1 MTEPAHEG
9 VAEST
14 EGHKFSWYGDG
25 ETKIAANSEFALT
38 YGVKTEVSLGMSTE
52 FSLAAKT
59 EISIGAKLEANVG
72 YAFEFK
78 KDGALE
84 FAKDGGVHYLDSYAA
99 NVGASAGQRAAIKIL
114 STAAWVLIG
123 LQSALMI
130 SYSIAAVAQKVKD
143 PKDEHL
149 YLPDSKFPMAH
160 LSSILTIATN
170 VGAML
175 TIAAGRLMD
184 LSETSDPS
192 GVLSMDSTSAVF
204 LGSRPAAG
212 ATSAGVTLDATGIE
226 LSTANAD
233 LRYRKP
239 SPHSSSIIGFQDKP
253 GEQNV
258 AGARLQLNTD
268 GTLQAWGKS
277 LTSTLTESA
286 TQKAP
291 THVLQVTDGTG
302 ADKPSYLRTDDSG
315 TFIQAKA
322 DTALYVS
329 SGIGVNAVAGDSFVG
344 LSSAKAT
351 IGRDGNNLECGA
363 GAVTL
368 AFGNTK
374 LTIDATGINL
384 GGGAISIMA
393 PGGPITSVDL
403 VNLKMRSA
411 EQEALQRAHAT
422 RLTVHNAKLQ
432 ALSKAVRTVNETL
445 ITLRPRGKI

>member
-1 MTEPAHEG
+1 MTEPEHG

-25 ETKIAANSEFALT
+25 ETKVAANSEFALT

-59 EISIGAKLEANVG
+59 EISIGAKLEASVG

-84 FAKDGGVHYLDSYAA
+84 FAKSGGVHYLDSYVA
-99 NVGASAGQRAAIKIL
+99 NIGASTGQRLAIKIL
-114 STAAWVLIG
+114 STAAWILIG
-123 LQSALMI
+123 LQAALMVA
-130 SYSIAAVAQKVKD
+130 YSVAAVAIKVKD

-160 LSSILTIATN
+160 LSSMLTIAIN
-170 VGAML
+170 LGAML

-184 LSETSDPS
+184 LSETSDPA
-192 GVLSMDSTSAVF
+192 GVLSMDATSAVF

-212 ATSAGVTLDATGIE
+212 GTSAGVTLDATGIE

-233 LRYRKP
+233 LRYQKP

-253 GEQNV
+253 DAQNV
-258 AGARLQLNTD
+258 AGARLNLNAD
-268 GTLQAWGKS
+268 GSLQAWGES
-277 LTSTLTESA
+277 LTSTVAGSA
-286 TQKAP
+286 TQKAQ

-302 ADKPSYLRTDDSG
+302 ADQPSFLRTNEGG
-315 TFIQAKA
+315 TYIHANT
-322 DTALYVS
+322 DNALFVS
-329 SGIGVNAVAGDSFVG
+329 SAIGVNAIAGDSFLGVG
-344 LSSAKAT
+344 ASKAT
-351 IGRDGNNLECGA
+351 IGRDGNTLECSA

-393 PGGPITSVDL
+393 PGGPISSLDL
-403 VNLKMRSA
+403 VNLKMRST
-411 EQEALQRAHAT
+411 EQEALQRAHVT
-422 RLTVHNAKLQ
+422 RLIVHNAKLQ
-432 ALSKAVRTVNETL
+432 ALSKAVRTMNETL
-445 ITLRPRGKI
+445 VSLRPGDKM